1 MKKKKSKPKVPS
13 RTSKPTKS
21 CRASDRPAT
30 SGYDFSKN
38 PLIKISKAFGTPG
51 IIRYLA
57 MTGCIEQIQML
68 LKTPLQV
75 HLGARFTV
83 WRNQDAAKAQKLVR
97 ELIQIPGAADTPD
110 QGTLVISF
118 PFTGANVDTLHAL
131 YDKIEREQHR
141 KRESPRKGGL
151 KRGADIAAS
160 IGNKRDRIRAAAE
173 TLRSKGM
180 RPTAIKEKL
189 AVRFGL
195 SERQIQ
201 RMLSEPN
208 PFKDPDYID
217 PEDYELL
224 GLVPE
229 ES

>member
-1 MKKKKSKPKVPS
+1 MKKKKSKSKVPS

-21 CRASDRPAT
+21 RRASDRPAT
-30 SGYDFSKN
+30 SGYDWSKH
-38 PLIKISKAFGTPG
+38 PAVQIMKATGG
-51 IIRYLA
+51 GGYARYCS
-57 MTGCIEQIQML
+57 MKGCIEQIQML

-75 HLGARFTV
+75 ELGAKFTV

-97 ELIQIPGAADTPD
+97 ELIQIPGAADAPD

-118 PFTGANVDTLHAL
+118 PFTNANVDALHAL
-131 YDKIEREQHR
+131 YDKIEREQQQ

-151 KRGADIAAS
+151 KRGADMVAA
-160 IGNKRDRIRAAAE
+160 IGNKPDRIRAAAE
-173 TLRSKGM
+173 ALRSTGM
-180 RPTAIKEKL
+180 RPTAINETLAKEYQ
-189 AVRFGL
+189 L
-195 SERQIQ
+195 SGRHIQ
-201 RMLSEPN
+201 RILSEPN
-208 PFKDPDYID
+208 PFADPDYID